1 MGVTRK
7 VCVCVCACVC
17 VCVCARA
24 RAHNLRAFC
33 PGDSDCWERK
43 GGTVMAEARNSQR
56 GWEAVRKGVM
66 GVRLQK
72 ELHLMRQ
79 TPETDVHAAPLA
91 AMGHVAHP

>member
-7 VCVCVCACVC
+7 VCVCVCVC
-17 VCVCARA
+17 V

-43 GGTVMAEARNSQR
+43 GGAVMAEARNGQR
-56 GWEAVRKGVM
+56 RWEAVRKGVM

-79 TPETDVHAAPLA
+79 TPETDVHAAPPA